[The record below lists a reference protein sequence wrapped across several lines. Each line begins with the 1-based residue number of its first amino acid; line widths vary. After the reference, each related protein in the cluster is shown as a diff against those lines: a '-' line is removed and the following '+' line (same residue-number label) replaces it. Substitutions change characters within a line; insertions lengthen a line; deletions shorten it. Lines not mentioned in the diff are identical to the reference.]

1 MTTRP
6 IATLHELH
14 QARVPTAVIACVL
27 GVRETTVLRALQTPR
42 ATEGTTDTSE
52 ATVGRARSGS
62 SALDAPITA
71 LWLAGR
77 SVRDIADEV
86 GRSAPTIRR
95 ALVRLGLAEPRRAR

>member
-1 MTTRP
+1 M
-6 IATLHELH
+6 ATLHELH

-42 ATEGTTDTSE
+42 GTEGPTDTTE
-52 ATVGRARSGS
+52 APERRARSGS
-62 SALDAPITA
+62 TALDAPITA
-71 LWLAGR
+71 LWVAGR

-95 ALVRLGLAEPRRAR
+95 ALARLGLTEARRAR